1 MNMELGDSLTW
12 AWPII
17 LTVVAMPLISLINGL
32 AGWSKNKKKATVVGV
47 SLVLGVI
54 YTIAAGLITEIPQQW
69 AGYVTRALVI
79 TAIIVVV
86 TQAVYNFFKP
96 VLDRIETGVSRGGD
110 TSEQEAQARPADG

>member
-1 MNMELGDSLTW
+1 MNIELGNTLSW

-17 LTVVAMPLISLINGL
+17 LAVLALPLISFINGL
-32 AGWSKNKKKATVVGV
+32 TGWSTNKKKATVVGV
-47 SLVLGVI
+47 ALVLGVI
-54 YTIAAGLITEIPQQW
+54 YTIAAGLITEIPAAW
-69 AGYVTRALVI
+69 SDYVTRALVI

-96 VLDRIETGVSRGGD
+96 VLDSIENKVSRGGD

>member
-1 MNMELGDSLTW
+1 MNMELGDSLAW

-17 LTVVAMPLISLINGL
+17 LSVLALPLISFINGL
-32 AGWSKNKKKATVVGV
+32 AGWSTNKKKATVVGV
-47 SLVLGVI
+47 AFVLGAI
-54 YTIAAGLITEIPQQW
+54 YTLAAGLITEIPQQW
-69 AGYVTRALVI
+69 ADYATRALVI

>member
-1 MNMELGDSLTW
+1 MNMELGDSLAW

-17 LTVVAMPLISLINGL
+17 LSVLALPLISFINGL
-32 AGWSKNKKKATVVGV
+32 AGWSTNKKKAIVVGV
-47 SLVLGVI
+47 AFVLGAI
-54 YTIAAGLITEIPQQW
+54 YTLAAGLITEIPQQW
-69 AGYVTRALVI
+69 AGYATRALVI

-96 VLDRIETGVSRGGD
+96 VLDRIETGVSRGGG